1 MTLSPLTRHIVRWI
15 AIGYIV
21 VLVVVPVGL
30 ILWRTLSPGVGHF
43 FASISTPAAI
53 SALNLSLLVV
63 AIVVPLNVL
72 FGVPTALVLARNR
85 FRGKSILQAAIDLPF
100 AVSPVVV
107 GVALILLWGSA
118 GLFGFVENHLGLKII
133 FGFPGIVLASIFVT
147 VPFVI
152 REVEP
157 VLHELGTDQE
167 EAAATLGAQWWQT
180 FWRITLPSIRWGLT
194 YGIVLT
200 VARTLGEFGAV
211 LMVAANLP
219 GKSQTLT
226 LLVADRYNRGAE
238 YGAYALSTL
247 LMTVAVLVLV
257 AQVILDARRSRPA
270 EPALGE

>member
-1 MTLSPLTRHIVRWI
+1 MILSRGVRYLLRCL
-15 AIGYIV
+15 ALGYLFLLLI
-21 VLVVVPVGL
+21 VPVGL
-30 ILWRTLSPGVGHF
+30 ILWRTFEPGVGAF
-43 FASISTPAAI
+43 FASVSTPAAI
-53 SALNLSLLVV
+53 SALHLSLLVV

-85 FRGKSILQAAIDLPF
+85 FRGKSLLQAVIDLPF
-100 AVSPVVV
+100 AVSPVVI

-118 GLFGFVENHLGLKII
+118 GLFGFVQNDFGLRII
-133 FGFPGIVLASIFVT
+133 FGLPGIVIASIFVT

-167 EAAATLGAQWWQT
+167 EAAATLGSSWWQT

-211 LMVAANLP
+211 IMVSSNLP
-219 GKSQTLT
+219 GQSQTLT

-238 YGAYALSTL
+238 YGAYAVATL

-257 AQVILDARRSRPA
+257 VQVILDVWRAKTDD
-270 EPALGE
+270 

>member
-1 MTLSPLTRHIVRWI
+1 MTLSPVVRHLVRWI
-15 AIGYIV
+15 ALGYIG
-21 VLVVVPVGL
+21 VLVIVPVGL
-30 ILWRTLSPGVGHF
+30 ILWRTLSPGLGEF
-43 FASISTPAAI
+43 YAWISTPAAI
-53 SALNLSLLVV
+53 SALQLTLLVV

-72 FGVPTALVLARNR
+72 FGVPTALLLARNR
-85 FRGKSILQAAIDLPF
+85 FRGKSILQAVIDLPF

-118 GLFGFVENHLGLKII
+118 GLFGFVENDLGLKII

-200 VARTLGEFGAV
+200 IARTLGEFGAV

-219 GKSQTLT
+219 GESQTLT

-257 AQVILDARRSRPA
+257 VQVLLDARRARA
-270 EPALGE
+270 EKQAVGE

>member
-1 MTLSPLTRHIVRWI
+1 MTLSPVVRHLLRWV
-15 AIGYIV
+15 ALLYV
-21 VLVVVPVGL
+21 TVLVVVPVGL
-30 ILWRTLSPGVGHF
+30 ILWRTFSPGVGEF
-43 FASISTPAAI
+43 VASIGTPAAI
-53 SALNLSLLVV
+53 SALQLSLIVV

-85 FRGKSILQAAIDLPF
+85 FRGKSVLQAVIDLPF

-118 GLFGFVENHLGLKII
+118 GLFGFIENDFGLKII

-167 EAAATLGAQWWQT
+167 EASATLGAQWWQT

-200 VARTLGEFGAV
+200 IARTLGEFGAV

-219 GKSQTLT
+219 GSSQTLT
-226 LLVADRYNRGAE
+226 LLVHDRYTRGAE
-238 YGAYALSTL
+238 YGAYAISTL
-247 LMTVAVLVLV
+247 LMTVAVLVLI
-257 AQVILDARRSRPA
+257 AQVILDARRTRA
-270 EPALGE
+270 AK

>member
-1 MTLSPLTRHIVRWI
+1 MILSPAVRLLLRWV
-15 AIGYIV
+15 AIGYVTIL
-21 VLVVVPVGL
+21 VLVPVGL
-30 ILWRTLSPGVGHF
+30 ILWRTFSPGVGAF
-43 FASISTPAAI
+43 VASVGTPAAV
-53 SALNLSLLVV
+53 SALQLSLLVV

-85 FRGKSILQAAIDLPF
+85 FRGKSVLQAIIDLPF

-118 GLFGFVENHLGLKII
+118 GLFGFVENDLGLKII
-133 FGFPGIVLASIFVT
+133 FSFPGIVLASVFVT

-157 VLHELGTDQE
+157 VLHEIGTDQE
-167 EAAATLGAQWWQT
+167 EASATLGAQWWQT

-211 LMVAANLP
+211 IMVSSNLP
-219 GKSQTLT
+219 GQSQTLT

-238 YGAYALSTL
+238 YGAYAIATL
-247 LMTVAVLVLV
+247 LMSVAVLVLV
-257 AQVILDARRSRPA
+257 AQVILDARRA
-270 EPALGE
+270 KAAQ

>member
-1 MTLSPLTRHIVRWI
+1 MILSPAVRLLLRWV
-15 AIGYIV
+15 AIGYVTIL
-21 VLVVVPVGL
+21 VLVPVGL
-30 ILWRTLSPGVGHF
+30 ILWRTFSPGIGAFVASVG
-43 FASISTPAAI
+43 TPAAV
-53 SALNLSLLVV
+53 SALQLSLLVV

-85 FRGKSILQAAIDLPF
+85 FRGKSVLQAIIDLPF

-118 GLFGFVENHLGLKII
+118 GLFGFVENDLGLKII
-133 FGFPGIVLASIFVT
+133 FSFPGIVLASVFVT

-157 VLHELGTDQE
+157 VLHEIGTDQE
-167 EAAATLGAQWWQT
+167 EASATLGAQWWQT

-211 LMVAANLP
+211 IMVSSNLP
-219 GKSQTLT
+219 GQSQTLT

-238 YGAYALSTL
+238 YGAYAIATL
-247 LMTVAVLVLV
+247 LMSVAVLVLV
-257 AQVILDARRSRPA
+257 AQVILDARRA
-270 EPALGE
+270 KAAQ

>member
-1 MTLSPLTRHIVRWI
+1 MILSPAVRLLLRWV
-15 AIGYIV
+15 AIGYITIL
-21 VLVVVPVGL
+21 VLVPVGL
-30 ILWRTLSPGVGHF
+30 ILWRTFSPGVGAF
-43 FASISTPAAI
+43 FASVGTPAAV
-53 SALNLSLLVV
+53 SALQLSLLVV

-85 FRGKSILQAAIDLPF
+85 FRGKSVLQAIIDLPF

-118 GLFGFVENHLGLKII
+118 GLFGFVENDFGLKII
-133 FGFPGIVLASIFVT
+133 FSFPGIVLASVFVT

-157 VLHELGTDQE
+157 VLHEIGTDQE
-167 EAAATLGAQWWQT
+167 EASATLGAQWWQT

-211 LMVAANLP
+211 IMVSSNLP
-219 GKSQTLT
+219 GQSQTLT

-238 YGAYALSTL
+238 YGAYAIATL
-247 LMTVAVLVLV
+247 LMSVAVLVLV
-257 AQVILDARRSRPA
+257 AQVILDARRA
-270 EPALGE
+270 KAAK